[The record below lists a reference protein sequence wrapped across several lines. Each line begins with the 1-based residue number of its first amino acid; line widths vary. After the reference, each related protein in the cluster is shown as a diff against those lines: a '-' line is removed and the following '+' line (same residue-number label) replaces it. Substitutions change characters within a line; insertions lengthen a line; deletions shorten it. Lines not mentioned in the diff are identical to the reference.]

1 MYLKSFEKSTYYR
14 FHRADTLTENE
25 EKAFLKTYCNYP
37 DNYFGIVYDFLD
49 VSSLQPISVNMI
61 RKVFCIDYHKA
72 ESVFADLFWH
82 SLLHIRSALSSN
94 KEQWYSRHD
103 LFVRDFNIDF
113 SLSLGKKGFIKGP
126 AEDYMNRFPNSVFMN
141 TVAFDEITIDN
152 NNLVVDAERLAR
164 ETYGV
169 KTNYLTS
176 HTKALT
182 ELGNCLVLE
191 CGYGAASKFIKRIL
205 CNCDPRDIDLIFHGI
220 KSEFPHVFHI
230 FDFDWLKTEL
240 IIRKKIKAGESIYLD
255 TFNKDMIGLLT
266 HKTPIVVIVD
276 EIAKLLE
283 QKGAKKELKELLAN
297 CQKYGITFLFFSEYG
312 AMDIPLQGIKRMLT
326 ITDEQQIMNIFDKTA
341 LPQSNKSIADINN
354 MTGVEFEEF
363 CKFILKNNGFGNVRM
378 TETTGDYGG
387 DLLAEMNGIKY
398 VFQCKRYSNLV
409 GISAVQEVI
418 GSKTIYHTHVAVV
431 FTNSYFTKN
440 AEILAEKSNVL
451 LWDRDRLLKMYELC
465 KP

>member
-14 FHRADTLTENE
+14 FHRVDALTENE

-205 CNCDPRDIDLIFHGI
+205 CNCDPRDIDLIFHGSKDKPYGYTI
-220 KSEFPHVFHI
+220 IDHQSKTVLKGSEV
-230 FDFDWLKTEL
+230 LK
-240 IIRKKIKAGESIYLD
+240 
-255 TFNKDMIGLLT
+255 
-266 HKTPIVVIVD
+266 
-276 EIAKLLE
+276 
-283 QKGAKKELKELLAN
+283 LKELL
-297 CQKYGITFLFFSEYG
+297 QFHSKQERLHRMDEFID
-312 AMDIPLQGIKRMLT
+312 AMLDDNPDLTTRELNRMLRRQFGTHISKGRIAYGDEFIDLQDYQVETLRANDRKAWQQEHPLEQHPTGHHHNEEPKPERSNNPRLRKPT
-326 ITDEQQIMNIFDKTA
+326 ITKEGSRDQNREWEVGHNTRYNDIDDEQQ
-341 LPQSNKSIADINN
+341 
-354 MTGVEFEEF
+354 
-363 CKFILKNNGFGNVRM
+363 LKR
-378 TETTGDYGG
+378 
-387 DLLAEMNGIKY
+387 
-398 VFQCKRYSNLV
+398 
-409 GISAVQEVI
+409 
-418 GSKTIYHTHVAVV
+418 
-431 FTNSYFTKN
+431 
-440 AEILAEKSNVL
+440 
-451 LWDRDRLLKMYELC
+451 
-465 KP
+465 